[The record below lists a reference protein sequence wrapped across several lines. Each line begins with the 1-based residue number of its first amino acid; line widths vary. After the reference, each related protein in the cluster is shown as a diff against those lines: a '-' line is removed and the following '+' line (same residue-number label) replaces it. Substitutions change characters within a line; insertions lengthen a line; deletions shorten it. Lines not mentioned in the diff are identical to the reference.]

1 MAIIL
6 STIIT
11 TVSLSGP
18 VIGAQTSTDTEE
30 PVTVKSEEIT
40 EEYEEAEE
48 SGNLETVDEEYNT
61 EEMDPD
67 ASEMEESSSESES
80 DSGTGLDSDKKIET
94 YFIHCNNDT
103 GYKNSKYGNFKINT
117 FYPFKPTF
125 TGTLRE
131 YLLSSSAPSC
141 LGYIKNGND
150 INIEFNSNQ
159 EYTYF
164 NKKMLEE
171 IQSGCLEFIDDFKKN
186 FEGYTDLIELNN
198 YYMSIPFEYYLHYSK
213 QVDRTIFSHLK
224 FEKHQKYNHSYF
236 IQANPVYYQF
246 NIS

>member
-94 YFIHCNNDT
+94 
-103 GYKNSKYGNFKINT
+103 
-117 FYPFKPTF
+117 
-125 TGTLRE
+125 
-131 YLLSSSAPSC
+131 
-141 LGYIKNGND
+141 
-150 INIEFNSNQ
+150 
-159 EYTYF
+159 
-164 NKKMLEE
+164 
-171 IQSGCLEFIDDFKKN
+171 
-186 FEGYTDLIELNN
+186 
-198 YYMSIPFEYYLHYSK
+198 
-213 QVDRTIFSHLK
+213 
-224 FEKHQKYNHSYF
+224 
-236 IQANPVYYQF
+236 
-246 NIS
+246 